1 MAMVIGKNIKET
13 ILSEVTTQKLV
24 RIPASKE
31 DYFALAEEL
40 PFKIE
45 YHENEIITMG
55 LASYWHEKITATLI
69 ALLYQLFSQKDSDF
83 DILGSNSGVQIPKF
97 EGGYYMPD
105 VTIVKGNPVFKE
117 NSSAIITN
125 PYIIVEV
132 LSPATKAFDL
142 SEKLPEYKLIES
154 LQQVIYVNPEK
165 ISVSTFIRSENPNAW
180 INQDFYSLED
190 SITVEDASISLADIY
205 RKIVFEK

>member
-1 MAMVIGKNIKET
+1 MVIDKNIKET

-24 RIPASKE
+24 RIPASKD

-40 PFKIE
+40 PFKVE

-69 ALLYQLFSQKDSDF
+69 ALLYQLFNQKDSDF

-105 VTIVKGNPVFKE
+105 VTIVKGNPIFKE
-117 NSSAIITN
+117 DSTAIITN

-142 SEKLPEYKLIES
+142 SEKLPKYKLIES
-154 LQQVIYVNPEK
+154 LQQVIYVNPQK
-165 ISVSTFIRSENPNAW
+165 VSVSTFIRSENPNAW

-205 RKIVFEK
+205 RKIVFEQ

>member
-1 MAMVIGKNIKET
+1 MVIDKNIKET

-24 RIPASKE
+24 RIPASKD

-40 PFKIE
+40 PFKVE

-55 LASYWHEKITATLI
+55 LASLWHEAIIMNLGGI
-69 ALLYQLFSQKDSDF
+69 LNVLFFRNDE
-83 DILGSNSGVQIPKF
+83 ILVLGSNSGVQIPKF

-105 VTIVKGNPVFKE
+105 VTIVKGNPIFKE
-117 NSSAIITN
+117 NSTAIITN

-165 ISVSTFIRSENPNAW
+165 VSVSTFIRSENPNAW

-190 SITVEDASISLADIY
+190 SITVEGANISLADIY

>member
-1 MAMVIGKNIKET
+1 MVVAKNIKET
-13 ILSEVTTQKLV
+13 ILSELNTQQLV
-24 RIPASKE
+24 RIPASE
-31 DYFALAEEL
+31 EEYFSVVADL

-55 LASYWHEKITATLI
+55 LASYWHEKITATFI
-69 ALLYQLFSQKDSDF
+69 GLLFQLFNLKKDDY

-105 VTIVKGNPVFKE
+105 VMVVKGSPIFKA
-117 NSSAIITN
+117 NSRTIITN

-142 SEKLPEYKLIES
+142 SEKLSEYKLLSS
-154 LQQVIYVNPEK
+154 LQQVIYINPEK
-165 ISVSTFIRSENPNAW
+165 VTVSTFIRSDNPNTW

-190 SITVEDASISLADIY
+190 SITVEGNSILVSDIY
-205 RKIVFEK
+205 HKIKFEG

>member
-1 MAMVIGKNIKET
+1 MVTTKNITET

-24 RIPASKE
+24 RVPAPKE
-31 DYFALAEEL
+31 DYFDLAEKS
-40 PFKIE
+40 PFKVE
-45 YHENEIITMG
+45 YHENEIVSMG

-69 ALLYQLFSQKDSDF
+69 ALLYQVFNQQDESF

-105 VTIVKGNPVFKE
+105 VMIVKGNPIFKE
-117 NSSAIITN
+117 NSKSIITN

-154 LQQVIYVNPEK
+154 LQQVIYVNPQK
-165 ISVSTFIRSENPNAW
+165 VSVSTFIRSENPNAW

-190 SITVEDASISLADIY
+190 SIVVEEVTILLADIY
-205 RKIVFEK
+205 RKIRFEG

>member
-1 MAMVIGKNIKET
+1 MVIAKNLKET
-13 ILSEVTTQKLV
+13 ILTELNTQQLV
-24 RIPASKE
+24 RIPASE
-31 DYFALAEEL
+31 EEYFSVAEEL

-55 LASYWHEKITATLI
+55 LASLWHEAIVMNLGRI
-69 ALLYQLFSQKDSDF
+69 FNMLFF
-83 DILGSNSGVQIPKF
+83 NNEDILVLGSNSGVQIPKF

-105 VTIVKGNPVFKE
+105 VMVVKGNPAFKE
-117 NSSAIITN
+117 KSRAIITN

-142 SEKLPEYKLIES
+142 SEKLSEYKLMSS
-154 LQQVIYVNPEK
+154 LQQVIYINPEK
-165 ISVSTFIRSENPNAW
+165 VSVSTFIRSENPNTW

-190 SITVEDASISLADIY
+190 ALTVENSSISLADIY
-205 RKIVFEK
+205 HKIKFEE

>member
-1 MAMVIGKNIKET
+1 MVVAKNIKEA
-13 ILSEVTTQKLV
+13 ILSELNAQQLV
-24 RIPASKE
+24 RIPAS
-31 DYFALAEEL
+31 EEEFFSVVADL

-55 LASYWHEKITATLI
+55 LASLWHEAIIMNLGRI
-69 ALLYQLFSQKDSDF
+69 FNILFFKNE
-83 DILGSNSGVQIPKF
+83 DILVLGSNSGVQIPKF

-105 VTIVKGNPVFKE
+105 VMVVKGNPTFKA
-117 NSSAIITN
+117 NSRAIITN

-142 SEKLPEYKLIES
+142 SEKLSEYKLLSS
-154 LQQVIYVNPEK
+154 LQQVIYINPEK
-165 ISVSTFIRSENPNAW
+165 VSVSTFIRSDNPNTW

-190 SITVEDASISLADIY
+190 SITVEGNSILVSDIY
-205 RKIVFEK
+205 HKIKFEG

>member
-1 MAMVIGKNIKET
+1 MVVAKNIKET
-13 ILSEVTTQKLV
+13 ILSELNTQQLV
-24 RIPASKE
+24 RIPASE
-31 DYFALAEEL
+31 EEYFSVVADL

-55 LASYWHEKITATLI
+55 LASYWHEKITATFI
-69 ALLYQLFSQKDSDF
+69 GLLFQLFNLKKDDY

-105 VTIVKGNPVFKE
+105 VMVVKGSPIFKA
-117 NSSAIITN
+117 NSRTIITN

-142 SEKLPEYKLIES
+142 SEKLSEYKLLSS
-154 LQQVIYVNPEK
+154 LQQVIYINPEK
-165 ISVSTFIRSENPNAW
+165 VTVSTFIRSDNPNTW

-190 SITVEDASISLADIY
+190 SITVEGNSILVSDIY
-205 RKIVFEK
+205 HKIKFEE

>member
-1 MAMVIGKNIKET
+1 MAMVIDKNIKET
-13 ILSEVTTQKLV
+13 ILSEVATQKLV

-40 PFKIE
+40 PFKVE
-45 YHENEIITMG
+45 YHENEIVTMG
-55 LASYWHEKITATLI
+55 LASLWHEAIIMNLGGI
-69 ALLYQLFSQKDSDF
+69 LNVLFFRNDE
-83 DILGSNSGVQIPKF
+83 ILVLGSNSGVQIPKF

-117 NSSAIITN
+117 NSTAIITN

-154 LQQVIYVNPEK
+154 LQQVIYVNPQK
-165 ISVSTFIRSENPNAW
+165 VSVSTFIRSETPNAW

-190 SITVEDASISLADIY
+190 SITVEGASISLTDIY
-205 RKIVFEK
+205 RKIVFEQ

>member
-1 MAMVIGKNIKET
+1 MVTTKNITET

-24 RIPASKE
+24 RVPAPKE
-31 DYFALAEEL
+31 DYFDLAEKS
-40 PFKIE
+40 PFKVE
-45 YHENEIITMG
+45 YHENEIVTMG

-69 ALLYQLFSQKDSDF
+69 ALLYQVFNQQDESF

-105 VTIVKGNPVFKE
+105 VMIVKGNPIFKE
-117 NSSAIITN
+117 NSKSIITN

-154 LQQVIYVNPEK
+154 LQQVIYVNPQK
-165 ISVSTFIRSENPNAW
+165 VSVSTFIRSENPNAW

-190 SITVEDASISLADIY
+190 SIVVEEVTILLADIY
-205 RKIVFEK
+205 RKIRFEG

>member
-1 MAMVIGKNIKET
+1 MVITKNIKET
-13 ILSEVTTQKLV
+13 ILLALNTQQV
-24 RIPASKE
+24 VNIPASE
-31 DYFALAEEL
+31 QDYFSVAFDI
-40 PFKIE
+40 PFKAE
-45 YHENEIITMG
+45 YHENEIVTMG
-55 LASYWHEKITATLI
+55 LASYWDEKITATLI
-69 ALLYQLFSQKDSDF
+69 ALLYQVLNQKEDDF

-105 VTIVKGNPVFKE
+105 VMIVKGNPIFKE
-117 NSSAIITN
+117 NSTAIITN

-154 LQQVIYVNPEK
+154 LKQVIYINPQK
-165 ISVSTFIRSENPNAW
+165 GSVSTFIRSENPNAW

-190 SITVEDASISLADIY
+190 SIIVEGMNILLSDIY
-205 RKIVFEK
+205 RKIRFEDIL